1 MRTEYFCE
9 TFLFFLTRRF
19 SSDIQNVFNLVDCTW
34 KNPLILENSTSLLR
48 TPASSCMR
56 AREEKMK
63 ARMHRVKCDNLCCVC
78 FCNLIAFDVA
88 LECVFCSRK
97 FAVRKYVIIRIND
110 QTTKS
115 FSQRCQAPKNA
126 ALNRNGIK
134 GERWKISHAHT
145 RNFIWHG
152 FWRVYV

>member
-1 MRTEYFCE
+1 MSIFVKR
-9 TFLFFLTRRF
+9 FLFFLTRRF

-78 FCNLIAFDVA
+78 FCNLIAFDRA
-88 LECVFCSRK
+88 QKCVICSRK